1 MAIKSTRL
9 TQLYEAR
16 QYRIFFAIPFDSP
29 TTKLYERIT
38 KSLRGQYR
46 GLITIVGNKQAGP
59 SPFYSSIASFKAQNR
74 ELTDQFF
81 SEIRRADVVV
91 ADLTHNNPNVH
102 VELGVALF
110 ENKNIL
116 RVTGRPVTELGFDIR
131 NFEVHRYSSEADLLK
146 RLTDYLDIFFKIK
159 QLPISGKFPALYRSE
174 ARLELKAAEPGQVRE
189 ADIRRT
195 TDGNFI
201 LRDGAVKATFEFKK
215 VLNRDN
221 WFGIYFRAGGY
232 SPILGS
238 YLAYVRQD
246 GSVEI
251 AIYPGPRVFKQFS
264 LRRPI
269 SGRETML
276 IEFENNYLA
285 IRIGNACFST
295 DELWVQNVGSIFFAA
310 WQANVDVIAAKMIS
324 RDTIDVR

>member
-1 MAIKSTRL
+1 MIEAFERIFTRG
-9 TQLYEAR
+9 R
-16 QYRIFFAIPFDSP
+16 GKRSHRIFFAIPFDSA
-29 TTKLYERIT
+29 TAKLYGRIT
-38 KSLRGQYR
+38 ERLRHHYPT
-46 GLITIVGNKQAGP
+46 LITIIGNKEVGP
-59 SPFYSSIASFKAQNR
+59 SPSYSDVASFKAQNR
-74 ELTDQFF
+74 ELTDQFL
-81 SEIRRADVVV
+81 SEIRRADIVV

-102 VELGVALF
+102 VELGIALF

-174 ARLELKAAEPGQVRE
+174 ARLELTAAKPGQ

-195 TDGNFI
+195 TDSNFL
-201 LRDGAVKATFEFKK
+201 LRDGAVKATFEFRSI
-215 VLNRDN
+215 LNPDN
-221 WFGIYFRAGGY
+221 WFGIYFRAGEY
-232 SPILGS
+232 TPILGS

-246 GSVEI
+246 GAVEV

-269 SGRETML
+269 SRRETML
-276 IEFENNYLA
+276 VEFENNYLA
-285 IRIGNACFST
+285 IRIGNTCFRT
-295 DELWVQNVGSIFFAA
+295 DELWVQNAGSIFFAA
-310 WQANVDVIAAKMIS
+310 WQANVDLIAASI
-324 RDTIDVR
+324 